1 MCLQYS
7 SSLHTCAFTVSC
19 TQKREIGWTLK
30 KESWNNW
37 GDRKICLETTI
48 GCRVVD
54 CKTNTAQYWTRC
66 PWWCWPQL
74 WHIWL
79 SVWILNIISGQR
91 SFAKYYF
98 WKGEG
103 SLNFVLSRLWPLA
116 LPSSL
121 LVPLVWATEP
131 TIAINVGIV
140 SRWMGAFLNWPY
152 VSQYSICWTMFSQ
165 KAHYS
170 IHSSTSAPSAI
181 SCHSE
186 LHIFIKNEWGFI
198 MSCSCASWASSE
210 LQHLSTVD
218 TLSALSWP
226 STDCCF
232 LSASRRPSD
241 AYPVVPSTTTTFTI
255 SHSTSLLVVCTHTP
269 TVWINNSQSRLAQA
283 VPWHAWHQ
291 SGNVKTLCT
300 TVLGTHAQ
308 WQVTPSAGMPSLPTT
323 PTLLCGLTAARDY
336 WTATCS
342 QRSDSQLCNARVV
355 VYLPGNWLKSLGSA
369 LLYLCRPLVFITG
382 KTAI

>member
-1 MCLQYS
+1 MD
-7 SSLHTCAFTVSC
+7 
-19 TQKREIGWTLK
+19 G
-30 KESWNNW
+30 
-37 GDRKICLETTI
+37 
-48 GCRVVD
+48 
-54 CKTNTAQYWTRC
+54 
-66 PWWCWPQL
+66 
-74 WHIWL
+74 
-79 SVWILNIISGQR
+79 
-91 SFAKYYF
+91 SFFK
-98 WKGEG
+98 
-103 SLNFVLSRLWPLA
+103 
-116 LPSSL
+116 LPC
-121 LVPLVWATEP
+121 
-131 TIAINVGIV
+131 
-140 SRWMGAFLNWPY
+140 

-165 KAHYS
+165 KAHFS

-198 MSCSCASWASSE
+198 MSYSSASWAWSE
-210 LQHLSTVD
+210 PQHLSTVD

-342 QRSDSQLCNARVV
+342 QRSDWQLCNARVV

-382 KTAI
+382 KTAT

>member
-1 MCLQYS
+1 M
-7 SSLHTCAFTVSC
+7 SLVV
-19 TQKREIGWTLK
+19 L
-30 KESWNNW
+30 
-37 GDRKICLETTI
+37 TTA
-48 GCRVVD
+48 VAHL
-54 CKTNTAQYWTRC
+54 AQR
-66 PWWCWPQL
+66 
-74 WHIWL
+74 
-79 SVWILNIISGQR
+79 
-91 SFAKYYF
+91 
-98 WKGEG
+98 
-103 SLNFVLSRLWPLA
+103 LNFKYHFWPAIICKILFLEGGRKPELCSEPPLTPRSPIFLVGPSCLSNWTNHSDRCWNSFEMDGSFFK
-116 LPSSL
+116 LPC
-121 LVPLVWATEP
+121 
-131 TIAINVGIV
+131 
-140 SRWMGAFLNWPY
+140 

-170 IHSSTSAPSAI
+170 IHSSTSAI

-198 MSCSCASWASSE
+198 MSCVCGSSAWSE
-210 LQHLSTVD
+210 LQNLSTLD

-255 SHSTSLLVVCTHTP
+255 SHSTSLLVVCTHTQ

-300 TVLGTHAQ
+300 AAVLGTHAQ
-308 WQVTPSAGMPSLPTT
+308 WKVTPSAGMPSLPTT
-323 PTLLCGLTAARDY
+323 PTLLCVWVD
-336 WTATCS
+336 CS
-342 QRSDSQLCNARVV
+342 SRLLNCNLLSALRLAIVQRAGGCL

-382 KTAI
+382 KTAT